1 MFENDIFGYKR
12 NPKPR
17 GVFSTENST
26 LIFGSPGQGG
36 QVNPIGYLVQ
46 SWNMNYTQQVQEL
59 FEIGSNEL
67 YWAKGRPVGDG
78 RISRVIG
85 EADVDN
91 QNGGFFPSEAYDI
104 CKGGASLQLEAR
116 GGSCE
121 NYPLKSVR
129 ILMSGVLVTSIGF
142 SMDVGDVR
150 LIENFVWRFAYLEV
164 GTAQGAAVAP

>member
-1 MFENDIFGYKR
+1 MFQNDIFGYKR

-36 QVNPIGYLVQ
+36 QVNPVGYLVQ
-46 SWNMNYTQQVQEL
+46 SWNMNYTQDVQEL

-67 YWAKGRPVGDG
+67 YWAKGRPVGQG
-78 RISRVIG
+78 TISRVIG

-91 QNGGFFPSEAYDI
+91 QNSGFFPSDAYDI
-104 CKGGASLQLEAR
+104 CKGGASLELTAR

-121 NYPLKSVR
+121 NYPLKSVK
-129 ILMSGVLVTSIGF
+129 ITMAGVLVTGIGF
-142 SMDVGDVR
+142 SMAVGDVR
-150 LIENFVWRFAYLEV
+150 LIENFGWRFAYLEV
-164 GTAQGAAVAP
+164 STQTQAAA